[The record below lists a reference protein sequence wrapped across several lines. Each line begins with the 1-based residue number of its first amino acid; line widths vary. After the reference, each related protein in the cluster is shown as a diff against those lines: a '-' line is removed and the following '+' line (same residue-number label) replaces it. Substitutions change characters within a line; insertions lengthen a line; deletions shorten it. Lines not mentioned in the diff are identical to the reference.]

1 MVVVPGFDIVPPG
14 TTFAHTPEGLTRLN
28 PGGGGVGKE
37 AVKFVPLAVFE
48 RVAVRVINPLAVVWV
63 VLDTGVNV
71 KGLFEPDDGP
81 LMLTGIV

>member
-1 MVVVPGFDIVPPG
+1 M
-14 TTFAHTPEGLTRLN
+14 
-28 PGGGGVGKE
+28 
-37 AVKFVPLAVFE
+37 KFVPLAVFE